1 MPLKIN
7 VSKKKNYTYIVS
19 LTGSLDTDTEQQLD
33 KELTKIIG
41 KQTKAVVFD
50 MGGVDYIS
58 SLGIGLVMKTKKA
71 LEDVGATFAMISLQP
86 QIKKVFDVMQMLPI
100 LDIFN
105 DMPEADKYIDQI
117 IKEEFGKGR
126 S

>member
-1 MPLKIN
+1 MPLNVK

-33 KELTKIIG
+33 KELAQIIG

-86 QIKKVFDVMQMLPI
+86 QIKKVFDVMKMLPI

-117 IKEEFGKGR
+117 IKEEFGKGG